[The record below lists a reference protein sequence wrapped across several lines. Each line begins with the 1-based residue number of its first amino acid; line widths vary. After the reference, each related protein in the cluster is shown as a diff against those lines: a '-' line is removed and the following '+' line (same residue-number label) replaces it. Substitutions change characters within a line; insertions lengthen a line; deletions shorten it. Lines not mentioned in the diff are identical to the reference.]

1 MPVDRWITVV
11 DLPSA
16 SSWTIPRRQ
25 TWDLPVLA
33 HGVSARA
40 GGLRPRRAA
49 CALAFSRTSVLPSAQ
64 DNGVGTLI
72 APGFAAQY
80 SAHAFPCQ
88 RFACPLASA
97 GA

>member
-1 MPVDRWITVV
+1 MPVHRWIAVI

-16 SSWTIPRRQ
+16 SSWTISWGR

-40 GGLRPRRAA
+40 GGLRPRRVTR
-49 CALAFSRTSVLPSAQ
+49 ALALSRTSVVPSAQ
-64 DNGVGTLI
+64 LNGVGTLV

-80 SAHAFPCQ
+80 SPHAFPCQ
-88 RFACPLASA
+88 RFTCTLSGT